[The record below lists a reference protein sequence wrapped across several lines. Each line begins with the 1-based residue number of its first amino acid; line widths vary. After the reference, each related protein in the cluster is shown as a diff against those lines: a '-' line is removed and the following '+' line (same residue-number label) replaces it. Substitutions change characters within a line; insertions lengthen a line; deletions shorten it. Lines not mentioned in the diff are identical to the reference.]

1 MFVVVKGI
9 PVNSGILSDIIT
21 FILSPSPVPPLNII
35 AYKYLK
41 HDDDVG
47 THNFC
52 SLLSFFSSILFLR
65 NSKRHRRLRN
75 MCTLAGGEKKLCEN
89 RTRSSSN
96 SEFISIQG
104 FQWNLSTCEICRFV
118 EHIKLDSN
126 RIQRLLLSA
135 SAHLLLPPPPA
146 GTFCLLLPLL
156 LTLLNPFHLNLSF
169 TFRTWRESVCCLKCA
184 NKFLLH

>member
-21 FILSPSPVPPLNII
+21 FFHSPSPAPPLNII

-52 SLLSFFSSILFLR
+52 SLLSFFSILFPR
-65 NSKRHRRLRN
+65 NPKRHRRLRN

-96 SEFISIQG
+96 SEFISSIQG

-135 SAHLLLPPPPA
+135 
-146 GTFCLLLPLL
+146 
-156 LTLLNPFHLNLSF
+156 
-169 TFRTWRESVCCLKCA
+169 
-184 NKFLLH
+184 